1 MHLTKVFID
10 VQYSIPRDGV
20 VHRDG
25 NRYKPTGFSL
35 LRPIPMKEPPPP
47 PPSGNPF
54 SVVERDF
61 TTNSNPSG

>member
-1 MHLTKVFID
+1 MMHLTKVFID

-47 PPSGNPF
+47 SPI
-54 SVVERDF
+54 R
-61 TTNSNPSG
+61 